1 MYQFEPVTQQPKPA
15 LAGGLTDFF
24 LFQTSKFGEY
34 VQVENMFVQKG
45 GGDPPPIPDV
55 LDLFPFHT
63 EVMKELE
70 HCRHNAC
77 DARRAGRHPTA
88 EVQFPDGLEE
98 VVKWCQN
105 GQVTRGLL
113 KQKQLEPLT
122 LNVYGISIYVHMS
135 FPTSKLNY
143 VACSESIC
151 FKPGCDEKTS

>member
-45 GGDPPPIPDV
+45 GGDPPLIPDF

-77 DARRAGRHPTA
+77 DARRVDVTLPLRCSFRMGWKKWLS
-88 EVQFPDGLEE
+88 D
-98 VVKWCQN
+98 VKMVRSRE
-105 GQVTRGLL
+105 GY
-113 KQKQLEPLT
+113 
-122 LNVYGISIYVHMS
+122 LNKNNLS
-135 FPTSKLNY
+135 P
-143 VACSESIC
+143 
-151 FKPGCDEKTS
+151 